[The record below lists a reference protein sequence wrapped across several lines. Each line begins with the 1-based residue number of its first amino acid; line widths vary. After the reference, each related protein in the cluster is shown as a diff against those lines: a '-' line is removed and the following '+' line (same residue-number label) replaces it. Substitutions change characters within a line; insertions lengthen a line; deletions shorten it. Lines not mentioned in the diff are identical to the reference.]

1 MNKINQREEGQ
12 EKMSPNDYCIVCGA
26 YIPEGYG
33 QVCLNCLKKYSEIK
47 KEKEEKSKK
56 DKKSS

>member
-1 MNKINQREEGQ
+1 
-12 EKMSPNDYCIVCGA
+12 MSPNDYCIVCGA

-33 QVCLNCLKKYSEIK
+33 QVCPNCLKKYSEIK